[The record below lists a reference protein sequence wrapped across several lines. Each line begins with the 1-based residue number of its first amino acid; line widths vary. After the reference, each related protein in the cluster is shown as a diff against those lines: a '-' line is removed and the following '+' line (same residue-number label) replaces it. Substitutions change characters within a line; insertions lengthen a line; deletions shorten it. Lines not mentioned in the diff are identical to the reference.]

1 MNLCYFFLGMVVCA
15 LTGCSSPINDSRR
28 ERMEGL
34 ARMIEK
40 MRTDPKGSVSS
51 TSPYDLSPNEVEEL
65 YGITQSEMRALIMG
79 VISKLQMTYKLHA
92 RDTEIIRV
100 EVESAETYWIDFRC
114 RKPSQRPL
122 FAHYLEGAI
131 ENALI
136 ERLSSSNKPF
146 PRPYPRPMWTNV
158 IDRRPE
164 FAEKGKAALQGWLN
178 ERLELARR
186 DPRLKD
192 NSVSVEAI
200 SSTDFKLSYS
210 YRHRGESFY
219 VITVLDE
226 YFEFYDEIAAFE
238 KGDLK

>member
-1 MNLCYFFLGMVVCA
+1 MNLYYFSLGMVVFA

-40 MRTDPKGSVSS
+40 MRTDPNGQVSS
-51 TSPYDLSPNEVEEL
+51 TSPSDLSPDEVEEL
-65 YGITQSEMRALIMG
+65 YGITPSEMRALIMR
-79 VISKLQMTYKLHA
+79 VLSNLKMTYGHA

-100 EVESAETYWIDFRC
+100 EVESAETYSIYFRC
-114 RKPSQRPL
+114 RKPEQKRDVAL
-122 FAHYLEGAI
+122 FLRGAI

-136 ERLSSSNKPF
+136 VRLSSSNKPF
-146 PRPYPRPMWTNV
+146 PMPYPRPMWV
-158 IDRRPE
+158 HLIDRRPE
-164 FAEKGKAALQGWLN
+164 FAEKGKTALQDWLN
-178 ERLELARR
+178 GRLELAKK
-186 DPRLKD
+186 DTRLKD

-200 SSTDFKLSYS
+200 SSTEFELSYS
-210 YRHRGESFY
+210 YRHREESFY

-238 KGDLK
+238 KGELK